1 MALVPFT
8 VTSSAPA
15 APPASSRAGGPAR
28 APQADPAGTAP
39 STRVGSD
46 AAGPV
51 RQAGPKEKPPSAF
64 ARALAAAQDDERA
77 APVADRTT
85 ASPRRTAPTQEPPAA
100 DLEAQEEADAP
111 TVSVAAPPAGEPRHL
126 PGSSWLLL
134 ALGQGMGPLSRTD
147 DGDAVV
153 SGEVDVEREIEGDAP
168 AVEAAAPIDPAAM
181 MPAVV
186 VPVTTLPVAAALP
199 EVVSSQVAVESTGQ
213 GVTASGPAQ
222 GSPAIGVATTLA
234 APPPSEAGN
243 QSLEALVDGATTVAP
258 VAKVQAEGS
267 SAIELDTPLTVAAPS
282 GEGTAEIAPETA
294 SPEPTAAGVVATLTE
309 STPRPA
315 PEAVARWRAAAR
327 ALAASSGPR
336 IASARPAEAG
346 VAPSETASP
355 APAATAQA
363 PTPPGSAV
371 KALAHL
377 LGAGGQRADTSG
389 QLEWTAPAA
398 GVLPDA
404 VPAEAV
410 APTAR
415 AIEVLSRLASSAAE
429 SQPAV
434 VRTAEQSVASVFGA
448 MLATS
453 SSAPSAAP
461 LSAPAP
467 VAALPPA
474 VGEQVNA
481 HIVSSLKMQW
491 KDGVGEAKLHLRPDA
506 LGSVTVALRVE
517 HGAVTAV
524 VRSDSP
530 QVQEWVLQHQQTL
543 RQQMESA
550 GLRLDDLTVTP
561 DDRGRQEQQEAP
573 AEQRRRPRRGQA
585 EDADAPVFE
594 LLA

>member
-1 MALVPFT
+1 M
-8 VTSSAPA
+8 
-15 APPASSRAGGPAR
+15 APP
-28 APQADPAGTAP
+28 
-39 STRVGSD
+39 
-46 AAGPV
+46 
-51 RQAGPKEKPPSAF
+51 
-64 ARALAAAQDDERA
+64 
-77 APVADRTT
+77 
-85 ASPRRTAPTQEPPAA
+85 QEPPAPE
-100 DLEAQEEADAP
+100 LEAQEEGDAP
-111 TVSVAAPPAGEPRHL
+111 TVSAAVPPAGEPRHL

-134 ALGQGMGPLSRTD
+134 ALGQGMGPLGRTD
-147 DGDAVV
+147 HGDAVV
-153 SGEVDVEREIEGDAP
+153 SGEVDVEPEVEEDAFG
-168 AVEAAAPIDPAAM
+168 VEAAAPIDPAAM

-186 VPVTTLPVAAALP
+186 VPVTTLPLVAPPP
-199 EVVSSQVAVESTGQ
+199 EVPSSQVPLQSTGQ
-213 GVTASGPAQ
+213 GTTASGLVQGTPAL
-222 GSPAIGVATTLA
+222 GVATTLA
-234 APPPSEAGN
+234 APPPSEAGH
-243 QSLEALVDGATTVAP
+243 QSLEALVDRATTVASG
-258 VAKVQAEGS
+258 AKVQAEGS
-267 SAIELDTPLTVAAPS
+267 SAIGLDTPLPVAAPS
-282 GEGTAEIAPETA
+282 AEVTAEIAPETA
-294 SPEPTAAGVVATLTE
+294 SPEPVAADVAATLTE

-315 PEAVARWRAAAR
+315 PDAIARWRAAAR

-336 IASARPAEAG
+336 IASAVPVAVGEAS
-346 VAPSETASP
+346 SETVSP
-355 APAATAQA
+355 AAPATTPAAT
-363 PTPPGSAV
+363 PPGAAV
-371 KALAHL
+371 KALAQM

-389 QLEWTAPAA
+389 QLVWTAPGA

-410 APTAR
+410 APTTR
-415 AIEVLSRLASSAAE
+415 AIDVLSRLAPPAAE
-429 SQPAV
+429 SQPEV
-434 VRTAEQSVASVFGA
+434 VRAAEQSVASAFGS
-448 MLATS
+448 MLASS
-453 SSAPSAAP
+453 SSAPAVAP

-491 KDGVGEAKLHLRPDA
+491 RDGVGEAKLHLRPDA

-561 DDRGRQEQQEAP
+561 DDRDQQEQQEAP